1 MAITDDDRERA
12 FDAYSHFAWDPAVSF
27 SVNWS
32 EIESLVSEMKRVGVD
47 SALIPNRRKM
57 YARLRLTMLRVLP
70 QMRTHFDYVQRTGG
84 PASGNGS
91 IDSKHW
97 TSLWVALS

>member
-47 SALIPNRRKM
+47 SALIPTWRKCTLASASPCSA
-57 YARLRLTMLRVLP
+57 YSRKCEPTSTTCSAPEALLP
-70 QMRTHFDYVQRTGG
+70 GTAV
-84 PASGNGS
+84 
-91 IDSKHW
+91 
-97 TSLWVALS
+97 